1 MKNMRLYWLVAT
13 FTVFA
18 VAAAYLVASLVK
30 IFRSGTSLESSL
42 PTLVAI
48 LVVFITWMVWRR
60 VYSFIDAYLTRR
72 GK

>member
-30 IFRSGTSLESSL
+30 ISGRGLALS
-42 PTLVAI
+42 PTY
-48 LVVFITWMVWRR
+48 R
-60 VYSFIDAYLTRR
+60 Y
-72 GK
+72 